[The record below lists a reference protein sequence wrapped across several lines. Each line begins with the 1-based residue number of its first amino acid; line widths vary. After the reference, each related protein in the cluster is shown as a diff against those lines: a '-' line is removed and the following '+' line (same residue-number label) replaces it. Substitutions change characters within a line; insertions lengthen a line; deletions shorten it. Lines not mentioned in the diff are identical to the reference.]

1 MYASFGFPA
10 ESFQKNLEARDGFVE
25 KMGGV
30 VTLLEEWATANK
42 NAFQQEEKQKEE
54 EAPQEKKTPKETES
68 PRG

>member
-1 MYASFGFPA
+1 M
-10 ESFQKNLEARDGFVE
+10 E

-54 EAPQEKKTPKETES
+54 EVPQEKKTPKETES
-68 PRG
+68 RRG